1 LGCFHFGCWWLER
14 LLSWA
19 LLGRRLNGAD
29 EPCMKSVFLAALAFA
44 LALPPG
50 QSLAVEITCLSTY
63 DADTA
68 RIAEIFQSRRR
79 PKPSTCTTVLLNGP
93 IVPGDAA
100 KFGKFLRLHHPFLDE
115 VILTSSGGSVDDA
128 MKIGRLI
135 RKDLIKTKAAH
146 ENNPDSPRGNGRFY
160 DFEKG
165 PPWCHDGPSSYCHC
179 ASACFL
185 IWSAGVER
193 FGSSL
198 GLHRPTTTSTPSTD
212 TPSNEASYSRLLLD
226 TAAYLK
232 EMEVP
237 DRFIQLMVNT
247 VSTQIRWLS
256 GREAKSLEQVPS
268 IAEWLTAACR
278 AERGSDC
285 TTLKLWKARDAISE
299 LQE

>member
-1 LGCFHFGCWWLER
+1 
-14 LLSWA
+14 
-19 LLGRRLNGAD
+19 
-29 EPCMKSVFLAALAFA
+29 MKSVSLIALAFV
-44 LALPPG
+44 LALLPA

-63 DADTA
+63 VDADTA
-68 RIAEIFQSRRR
+68 RIAEIFQSGRR
-79 PKPSTCTTVLLNGP
+79 PKPSTCRTVLLNGP
-93 IVPGDAA
+93 IIPGDAA

-146 ENNPDSPRGNGRFY
+146 ENNPDSPKGNGRFY

-165 PPWCHDGPSSYCHC
+165 PSWCHDGPSSYCHC

-193 FGSSL
+193 YGSSL
-198 GLHRPTTTSTPSTD
+198 GLHRPTTTSTD
-212 TPSNEASYSRLLLD
+212 TPSNEASHHRLLLD

-247 VSTQIRWLS
+247 VSTEIRWLS

-278 AERGSDC
+278 AERQVSDC
-285 TTLKLWKARDAISE
+285 TVLKLWKARDSITE
-299 LQE
+299 VQE